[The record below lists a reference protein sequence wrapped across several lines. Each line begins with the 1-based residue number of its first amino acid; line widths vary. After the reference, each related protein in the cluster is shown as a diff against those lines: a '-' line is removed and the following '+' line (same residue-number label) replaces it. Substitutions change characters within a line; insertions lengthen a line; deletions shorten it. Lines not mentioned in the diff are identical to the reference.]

1 MGWGGYEETF
11 TSRLFCI
18 PDCVVEAL
26 SGEAVTELSKSDIS
40 HHSATFDSPTT
51 LNNIFKSLSTR
62 WVVKPFHYKPPT
74 GRPQTDMTEEPSQD
88 RTEVHL
94 IIDFQ
99 FANPIYAALSK
110 AVAPKV
116 AGIMIEAFE
125 VRAKYLLNGSGSNI
139 KNKGSLGDAFNAG
152 KKMDA

>member
-1 MGWGGYEETF
+1 VGWGGYEETF

-18 PDCVVEAL
+18 PGFVVEAL
-26 SGEAVTELSKSDIS
+26 SGEAVTELPKADVP
-40 HHSATFDSPTT
+40 HYSATFDSPMIS
-51 LNNIFKSLSTR
+51 NNIFKSLSTR

-74 GRPQTDMTEEPSQD
+74 GMPQTDMTEEPSQD

-116 AGIMIEAFE
+116 AGVMIEAFE
-125 VRAKYLLNGSGSNI
+125 VRAKYLLERSGSSI
-139 KNKGSLGDAFNAG
+139 KEKGSLGDAFNAE